1 MPTQIA
7 LILVIIFI
15 TVILYIEHKNSRE
28 VKPTTWVPTLFL
40 LYASSKGIGFYLGI
54 RTTIEEGS
62 PPDRYFLLFLGI
74 LGIFILLKRKFLLA
88 KTFNRNL
95 PFFFVLLYM
104 LISVIWSRMSNI
116 SFRRWGREAIIF
128 IIVSILL
135 SEKSPIDAFYS
146 TFRRVIYIS
155 LPISLLLIKY
165 FPIYGRHYNRWTG
178 ELSWIGITSQKNALA
193 LLCAFSAIFLIWAL
207 WQDLSGWKSLTSK
220 LPLFINLF
228 MLLLAIY
235 LMMGPKRTFTYS
247 STSFISLLTGL
258 SLIILLRIAIKKQ
271 FNIEN
276 IMIVIAVIIMLLGI
290 FMPFSGNIPAKTLPK
305 ILGRDQTL
313 TGRTQIWASLIPYA
327 KKHILLGYGFGGFW
341 TTSLREEI
349 ASHAHNGYLDTVLD
363 LGFIGLIVLCFFL
376 LSVVKKLS
384 RLITDERS
392 IFLLFLCMVFMY
404 LIHNI
409 AESFLVNFDTMPS
422 VLILVIS
429 FLANEQSTY
438 K

>member
-165 FPIYGRHYNRWTG
+165 FPIYGRQYNRWTG

>member
-165 FPIYGRHYNRWTG
+165 FPIYGRQYNRWTG

-313 TGRTQIWASLIPYA
+313 TGRTQIWASLVPYA

-384 RLITDERS
+384 RLIIDEWS
-392 IFLLFLCMVFMY
+392 IFLLFLSMVFMY